1 MFSDVLWESL
11 HGSRDGHIVLRMT
24 AMPNGFR
31 WIPMDSNG
39 SPGAGHHPVLPRIHR
54 SAAKKPGHWRPCQ
67 AFRKTSPIIR
77 CVRPSAPGAPYLER
91 QSLQYRH
98 IVLSAP
104 LQKTM
109 RTSVNIIE
117 TNYIYTYLNM
127 CVIVCVCV
135 SILSFHVMFNKC
147 SIHVIHVPNVRLGSM
162 ASHFAGHIV

>member
-117 TNYIYTYLNM
+117 TNYIYIYTYLNM
-127 CVIVCVCV
+127 CVIVCVCFY
-135 SILSFHVMFNKC
+135 S
-147 SIHVIHVPNVRLGSM
+147 
-162 ASHFAGHIV
+162 